1 MTRMRTRRGIALF
14 AALALMALIALLVAG
29 AVASSTVA
37 QRSARM
43 SFTDAM
49 LTAAADYAL
58 NTILADP
65 PRFGLADLT
74 LGQRTLFEISVPTM
88 KDARVFVGVTRLPGG
103 VLWLVAD
110 AASTDVDQGHRRF
123 NLIARFP
130 VVGALPEAGLVAR
143 GNVQL
148 GHDVLFQTDTS
159 HDAECSAHASVDVV
173 VAPGAR
179 VSGGD
184 SSRVAIRSSA
194 ADTSA
199 YLLAASTRAVLD
211 SARTIIH
218 VRGDTAI
225 TGGSGNDLAGIL
237 IVDGSVTITGAYVA
251 TGLIVARG
259 RIQVSGGGFSLVGAM
274 LSFAEPA
281 ADPAIDVSDAIVR
294 YSPCAV
300 AHAFRTALAPH
311 PVSQRS
317 WGEVF

>member
-1 MTRMRTRRGIALF
+1 MSRMRTRRGIALF

-29 AVASSTVA
+29 AVASSTAA
-37 QRSARM
+37 QRSARLT
-43 SFTDAM
+43 FIDAA
-49 LTAAADYAL
+49 LTSAADYAL

-65 PRFGLADLT
+65 HDFGLADLA
-74 LGQRTLFEISVPTM
+74 LGQRTLLDISVPSM

-110 AASTDVDQGHRRF
+110 AASTDVDQGHRRL

-130 VVGALPEAGLVAR
+130 VVGALPEAGIVAR
-143 GNVQL
+143 GNVHL
-148 GHDVLFQTDTS
+148 GRDVFFQADTS
-159 HDAECSAHASVDVV
+159 HDPECTAPASVDVV
-173 VAPGAR
+173 IAPGAH

-199 YLLAASTRAVLD
+199 YFLMASQLAVLD
-211 SARTIIH
+211 SARAIVH
-218 VRGDTAI
+218 VRTDTTI
-225 TGGSGNDLAGIL
+225 TGGSGNELDGIL
-237 IVDGSVTITGAYVA
+237 IVDGSVTITGAYAA

-300 AHAFRTALAPH
+300 AHAFRTALAPR

-317 WGEVF
+317 WAEVF